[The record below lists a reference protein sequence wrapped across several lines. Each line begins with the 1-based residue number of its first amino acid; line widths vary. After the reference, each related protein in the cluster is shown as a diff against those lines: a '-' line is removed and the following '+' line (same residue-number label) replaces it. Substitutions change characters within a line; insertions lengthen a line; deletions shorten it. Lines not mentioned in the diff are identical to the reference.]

1 MLCELTP
8 NMYGASSLNATAYGI
23 GTAEYRGKTV
33 LRRRLLGQRDD
44 LALRGRGLGRPQ
56 VCLGTGRIAAR
67 PTRGFP
73 LDQSPSLG

>member
-1 MLCELTP
+1 MGNGWKHPAHLVGELT
-8 NMYGASSLNATAYGI
+8 GGTDATAASGF
-23 GTAEYRGKTV
+23 GRGCSG
-33 LRRRLLGQRDD
+33 LGQRDD